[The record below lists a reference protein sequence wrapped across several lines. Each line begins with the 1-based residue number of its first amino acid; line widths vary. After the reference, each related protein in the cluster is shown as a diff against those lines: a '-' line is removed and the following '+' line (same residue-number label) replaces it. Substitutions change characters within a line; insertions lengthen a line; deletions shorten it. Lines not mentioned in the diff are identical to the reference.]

1 VSSPVIA
8 CNAAG
13 GFSQLHGVSLPIIT
27 PQNGDVRDGTS
38 KTPFAA
44 IYQAHVA
51 AVTGFFARRGADPQ
65 TVADLVSETFAEAI
79 GSFATFDPTRGRP
92 RPWLY
97 AIARAVYARHRE
109 RETRGEHVV
118 ERLIGRVVLSEDDIE
133 DLAARIDAQR
143 AGRALLE
150 RCARLPEL
158 ERQAI
163 ELVDLDDFT
172 PPRPRPAWGSPPAHC
187 ASGCFVPAPH

>member
-1 VSSPVIA
+1 M
-8 CNAAG
+8 
-13 GFSQLHGVSLPIIT
+13 SLPAATT
-27 PQNGDVRDGTS
+27 PPDDGVKGGAGDETS
-38 KTPFAA
+38 GSPFAA
-44 IYQAHVA
+44 IYRAHVA

-79 GSFATFDPTRGRP
+79 GSFSTFDPSRGSP

-109 RETRGEHVV
+109 RETRGDAVV

-133 DLAARIDAQR
+133 DLAARIDAHQ

-150 RCARLPEL
+150 RCARLPER

-163 ELVDLDDFT
+163 ELVDLDGLT
-172 PPRPRPAWGSPPAHC
+172 PTEAAACLGVSAGALRVRLFRARTKLRREST
-187 ASGCFVPAPH
+187 